1 MFFDMKAI
9 YNFRAWAAVAIA
21 CTAMSID
28 NHVNAEVHTAND
40 KNGVPGL
47 KVTLNDARIRRS
59 GKEIVFYP
67 VFQATGT
74 KRIGNVCIDNDRY
87 VWIDDEEPIST
98 YMHGLQFDVPDD
110 GDPLSKLVE
119 INNVPL
125 NAKAFKKIKIV
136 GRAPDSE
143 KSNSGNYYGD
153 FDYTFTNIPI
163 PQFHEVAADKANNKP
178 GGMFTDTDITLGI
191 AGTEKDGNDL
201 KVTFTLTN
209 TGKSDKNITSEN
221 GYATTTEGDRLA
233 TSVRIPE
240 TLLSGETVKGILY
253 VAGGVNED
261 ISSIRHK
268 FRVLEKGLQWN
279 PELILR

>member
-1 MFFDMKAI
+1 MKAI

-163 PQFHEVAADKANNKP
+163 PQF
-178 GGMFTDTDITLGI
+178 
-191 AGTEKDGNDL
+191 
-201 KVTFTLTN
+201 
-209 TGKSDKNITSEN
+209 
-221 GYATTTEGDRLA
+221 
-233 TSVRIPE
+233 
-240 TLLSGETVKGILY
+240 LS
-253 VAGGVNED
+253 
-261 ISSIRHK
+261 
-268 FRVLEKGLQWN
+268 
-279 PELILR
+279 LIHI

>member
-1 MFFDMKAI
+1 
-9 YNFRAWAAVAIA
+9 
-21 CTAMSID
+21 MSID

-98 YMHGLQFDVPDD
+98 YMHGLQFDVCPTTATPFKTRGNKQCAIECESLQENQDRRARS
-110 GDPLSKLVE
+110 GFRKVKLRK
-119 INNVPL
+119 L
-125 NAKAFKKIKIV
+125 L
-136 GRAPDSE
+136 R
-143 KSNSGNYYGD
+143 D

-253 VAGGVNED
+253 VAVW
-261 ISSIRHK
+261 SQRRHQLHK
-268 FRVLEKGLQWN
+268 TQIPGS
-279 PELILR
+279 

>member
-21 CTAMSID
+21 YTAMSID

-98 YMHGLQFDVPDD
+98 YMHGLQFDAPDD

-143 KSNSGNYYGD
+143 KSNSGNYYGISTTLSRT
-153 FDYTFTNIPI
+153 YPYRSSMRLRQTRRTTSPAGCSPTPI
-163 PQFHEVAADKANNKP
+163 SRSA
-178 GGMFTDTDITLGI
+178 
-191 AGTEKDGNDL
+191 
-201 KVTFTLTN
+201 
-209 TGKSDKNITSEN
+209 
-221 GYATTTEGDRLA
+221 
-233 TSVRIPE
+233 
-240 TLLSGETVKGILY
+240 
-253 VAGGVNED
+253 
-261 ISSIRHK
+261 
-268 FRVLEKGLQWN
+268 
-279 PELILR
+279 

>member
-1 MFFDMKAI
+1 MKAI

-110 GDPLSKLVE
+110 GDPLSKLVLR
-119 INNVPL
+119 IQ
-125 NAKAFKKIKIV
+125 
-136 GRAPDSE
+136 
-143 KSNSGNYYGD
+143 KSQTQETITGISTTLSRTYPYRSSMRLRQTRRTTSPAGCSP
-153 FDYTFTNIPI
+153 TPI
-163 PQFHEVAADKANNKP
+163 SRSA
-178 GGMFTDTDITLGI
+178 
-191 AGTEKDGNDL
+191 
-201 KVTFTLTN
+201 
-209 TGKSDKNITSEN
+209 
-221 GYATTTEGDRLA
+221 
-233 TSVRIPE
+233 
-240 TLLSGETVKGILY
+240 
-253 VAGGVNED
+253 
-261 ISSIRHK
+261 
-268 FRVLEKGLQWN
+268 
-279 PELILR
+279 